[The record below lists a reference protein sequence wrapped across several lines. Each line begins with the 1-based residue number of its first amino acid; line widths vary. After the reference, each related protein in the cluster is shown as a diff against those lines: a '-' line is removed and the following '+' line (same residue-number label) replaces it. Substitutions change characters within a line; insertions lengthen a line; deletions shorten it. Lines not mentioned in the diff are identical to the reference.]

1 MPHNGPPRTGR
12 NAAPAK
18 ADQPWPVI
26 GSSRTLAQ
34 RVYEVM
40 RDRILANEL
49 SPLAY
54 VREEELAT
62 AMMVSRTP
70 IREALNRLATEGF
83 LERLPHRGFRV
94 ARRSI
99 EELAHVYT
107 VLQSLEL
114 LACELAFPHITPA
127 DLARLEEANAGFATA
142 IAANDVSTAVDL
154 NDRFHHL
161 FAELSG
167 NPVLSRLLDDLR
179 QQVHRLEVLDF
190 SSVLLGSEDEDQTP
204 ISRDTWVKQHAEFI
218 EALRAGDQ
226 RHALDIMRANRSF
239 VFHKKVDQARAKARE
254 AAGLDGSAVPGGKTP
269 ASSKRSGDARR
280 KRVAGARGRR
290 PGSR

>member
-1 MPHNGPPRTGR
+1 MRDGSSSNRSDDGPKP
-12 NAAPAK
+12 
-18 ADQPWPVI
+18 DQRWPVI
-26 GSSRTLAQ
+26 GSSRTLSQ

-49 SPLAY
+49 TPLAY

-62 AMMVSRTP
+62 AMQVSRTP
-70 IREALNRLATEGF
+70 IREALNRLASEGF
-83 LERLPHRGFRV
+83 LERMPHRGFRV

-99 EELAHVYT
+99 EELSHVFT
-107 VLQSLEL
+107 VLQALEL
-114 LACELAFPHITPA
+114 VACELAFPNITPA
-127 DLARLEEANAGFATA
+127 DLTRLEEANAGFAAA

-161 FAELSG
+161 FAEQSG

-190 SSVLLGSEDEDQTP
+190 SAVLLESDDENQTT
-204 ISRDTWVKQHAEFI
+204 ISRDTWVKQHAEII

-226 RHALDIMRANRSF
+226 RRALEIMRANRSF
-239 VFHKKVDQARAKARE
+239 VFQKKVDQERANARA
-254 AAGLDGSAVPGGKTP
+254 AAGTDAEPQSNGP
-269 ASSKRSGDARR
+269 APAASRRAGRTRRSRID
-280 KRVAGARGRR
+280 R
-290 PGSR
+290 P

>member
-1 MPHNGPPRTGR
+1 MRHDGPPRNGSD
-12 NAAPAK
+12 AASTK
-18 ADQPWPVI
+18 TDQPWPVI

-127 DLARLEEANAGFATA
+127 DLARLEEANAGFAAA

-190 SSVLLGSEDEDQTP
+190 SAVLLAPDDEEQAP
-204 ISRDTWVKQHAEFI
+204 IARDTWVKQHAEFI
-218 EALRAGDQ
+218 DALRAGDQ
-226 RHALDIMRANRSF
+226 RRALDIMRANRSF
-239 VFHKKVDQARAKARE
+239 VFQKKVDQARAKARE
-254 AAGLDGSAVPGGKTP
+254 AAGLGGDAVPTKQTP
-269 ASSKRSGDARR
+269 ASAKRSGDGRR
-280 KRVAGARGRR
+280 KRVDGARGRR

>member
-1 MPHNGPPRTGR
+1 MATTPPARD
-12 NAAPAK
+12 NADHTPNR
-18 ADQPWPVI
+18 ADWPVI
-26 GSSRTLAQ
+26 GSTRTLAQ

-49 SPLAY
+49 TPLAY
-54 VREEELAT
+54 VREEELAS
-62 AMMVSRTP
+62 AMAVSRTP
-70 IREALNRLATEGF
+70 IREALNRLASEGF

-94 ARRSI
+94 SRRSI

-114 LACELAFPHITPA
+114 LACELAFPNITAA
-127 DLARLEEANAGFATA
+127 DLARLEEANAGFAAA

-190 SSVLLGSEDEDQTP
+190 STVLLESGDEEPTT
-204 ISRDTWVKQHAEFI
+204 IARDTWVKQHTEFI
-218 EALRAGDQ
+218 DALRTGDQ
-226 RHALDIMRANRSF
+226 RRALDIMRANRSF
-239 VFHKKVDQARAKARE
+239 VFQKKVDQARANART
-254 AAGLDGSAVPGGKTP
+254 AAGLTAGQRAAAPSPSASTAGS
-269 ASSKRSGDARR
+269 RR
-280 KRVAGARGRR
+280 KRVDRR
-290 PGSR
+290 

>member
-1 MPHNGPPRTGR
+1 MRARTPVHQKAEDP
-12 NAAPAK
+12 AAT
-18 ADQPWPVI
+18 DNRWPVI
-26 GSSRTLAQ
+26 GSTQTLAQ
-34 RVYEVM
+34 RVYEAM

-49 SPLAY
+49 TPLAY
-54 VREEELAT
+54 VREEELAA

-70 IREALNRLATEGF
+70 IREALHRLASEGF

-107 VLQSLEL
+107 VLQGLEL
-114 LACELAFPHITPA
+114 LACELAFPNITPT
-127 DLARLEEANAGFATA
+127 DLARLEEANAGFAAA
-142 IAANDVSTAVDL
+142 IAANDVPTAVDL

-190 SSVLLGSEDEDQTP
+190 SAVLLESGDEDEAP
-204 ISRDTWVKQHAEFI
+204 IPRDTWVKQHTEFI
-218 EALRAGDQ
+218 EALRTGDQ
-226 RHALDIMRANRSF
+226 RRALEIMRANRSF
-239 VFHKKVDQARAKARE
+239 VFQKKVDRARANARV
-254 AAGLDGSAVPGGKTP
+254 AAGLDEGGSVARPTR
-269 ASSKRSGDARR
+269 ASSPGARGGGVAGTSRR
-280 KRVAGARGRR
+280 KRGGR
-290 PGSR
+290 S

>member
-1 MPHNGPPRTGR
+1 MRAKTPGRDNADDGPARIDHR
-12 NAAPAK
+12 
-18 ADQPWPVI
+18 WPVI

-49 SPLAY
+49 TPRAY

-70 IREALNRLATEGF
+70 IREALNRLASEGF

-94 ARRSI
+94 AQRSI

-114 LACELAFPHITPA
+114 LACELAFPHITPT
-127 DLARLEEANAGFATA
+127 DLARLEEANAGFAAA

-161 FAELSG
+161 FAEQSG

-179 QQVHRLEVLDF
+179 QQVHLLEVLDF
-190 SSVLLGSEDEDQTP
+190 SAVLLESGDEDQAT

-226 RHALDIMRANRSF
+226 RRALEIMRANRSF
-239 VFHKKVDQARAKARE
+239 VFQKKVDQARANARA
-254 AAGLDGSAVPGGKTP
+254 AAGFEADGGARAKPA
-269 ASSKRSGDARR
+269 ASSSPVGGGGGGGGDRR
-280 KRVAGARGRR
+280 KRVERR
-290 PGSR
+290 

>member
-1 MPHNGPPRTGR
+1 MRAKTPVRASTGD
-12 NAAPAK
+12 APARS
-18 ADQPWPVI
+18 DQRWPVI

-49 SPLAY
+49 TPLEY
-54 VREEELAT
+54 VREEELAN
-62 AMMVSRTP
+62 AMLVSRTP
-70 IREALNRLATEGF
+70 IREALNRLASEGF
-83 LERLPHRGFRV
+83 LERLPHRGYRV

-114 LACELAFPHITPA
+114 LACELAFPHITPT
-127 DLARLEEANAGFATA
+127 DLARLEEVNAGFAGA

-161 FAELSG
+161 FAEQSG

-179 QQVHRLEVLDF
+179 QQVRRLEVLDF
-190 SSVLLGSEDEDQTP
+190 SSVLLESGDEDQAT
-204 ISRDTWVKQHAEFI
+204 ISRDTWVKQHTEFI

-226 RHALDIMRANRSF
+226 RRALEIMRANRSF
-239 VFHKKVDQARAKARE
+239 VFQKKVDQARANARA
-254 AAGLDGSAVPGGKTP
+254 AAGLDVDGSASGQPLVSSSPKGKG
-269 ASSKRSGDARR
+269 KG
-280 KRVAGARGRR
+280 RGRGR
-290 PGSR
+290 PAQAG